1 MFQDAIQAQMVI
13 QKMSELGM
21 NESSEVSEVETLG
34 SIAENQPLYANMT
47 EEDSSNAN
55 IAQSDRENNMSVP
68 VII

>member
-1 MFQDAIQAQMVI
+1 MVI